1 MGADGQVGQFAT
13 TRVTERLPVPPVL
26 IDAVACPDVQ
36 DAVFAY
42 LRITD
47 PRLRVAALNMLRSL
61 AGV

>member
-13 TRVTERLPVPPVL
+13 TRARERLPVPPVL
-26 IDAVACPDVQ
+26 IDAVARPDVQ

-47 PRLRVAALNMLRSL
+47 PRLQGAALTMLRSL

>member
-1 MGADGQVGQFAT
+1 MGADGHVAQFAT
-13 TRVTERLPVPPVL
+13 TATTERLPVPSVL